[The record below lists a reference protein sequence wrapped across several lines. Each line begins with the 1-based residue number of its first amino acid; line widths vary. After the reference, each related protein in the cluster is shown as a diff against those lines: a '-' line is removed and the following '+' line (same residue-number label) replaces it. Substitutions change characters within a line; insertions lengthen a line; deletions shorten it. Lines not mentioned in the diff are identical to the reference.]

1 MSAPRKTIKEK
12 NLLQNRCI
20 EIPGLQLINPH
31 KIYSHKNEKTP
42 YKHYYHIIQC
52 SRFNKSADNLYS
64 QLLGHLETKIFKNLY
79 LMQEID
85 FMMWEINFMIRNRWD
100 FFFFLKNFEFSVH
113 KDKQEVLYLVGYHIL
128 RSLCMLKVSFEMI
141 VF

>member
-52 SRFNKSADNLYS
+52 SRFNKLANNSYS
-64 QLLGHLETKIFKNLY
+64 QLLGHLETKFFKNLY
-79 LMQEID
+79 WMQEID
-85 FMMWEINFMIRNRWD
+85 FMMWEIILWLGTVEI
-100 FFFFLKNFEFSVH
+100 FFLKNFEFSMH

-128 RSLCMLKVSFEMI
+128 RSLCMFKVSFEMI

>member
-1 MSAPRKTIKEK
+1 MSALRKTIKEK
-12 NLLQNRCI
+12 FLLENRCI

-64 QLLGHLETKIFKNLY
+64 QLLGHLETKFFKNLY
-79 LMQEID
+79 WMQEID
-85 FMMWEINFMIRNRWD
+85 FMMWEIILWLGTVEI
-100 FFFFLKNFEFSVH
+100 FFLKNFEFSMH